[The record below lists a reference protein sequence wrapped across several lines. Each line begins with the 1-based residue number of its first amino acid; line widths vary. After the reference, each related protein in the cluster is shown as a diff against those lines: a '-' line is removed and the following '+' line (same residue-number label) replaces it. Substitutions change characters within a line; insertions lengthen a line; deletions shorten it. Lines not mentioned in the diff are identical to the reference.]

1 MKLQHILTI
10 SALLLGLLS
19 CATNKNSY
27 LDIQDQKAREI
38 IEKSIEA
45 YGGLDNWNNKNQLS
59 FKKWFILYDAEGK
72 EEINVHQK
80 HSYSTEKIYM
90 SWMDGNDKIEQ
101 TKVGKKYQKSRNGKL
116 DESATQ
122 TSIQNSVLAATF
134 VMNFPYNLL
143 DKGSSIS
150 YDGHTTFEG
159 KEVDIIRVEY
169 FPETQKHHTTKD
181 IWWHYIDKKTYIGLG
196 YKVKHKDHISLVKNT
211 SFHTFNG
218 FTLPWKRASYR
229 VDEDGNE
236 LFLRAT
242 YEYTDYSE

>member
-159 KEVDIIRVEY
+159 KEVDIISCLLY
-169 FPETQKHHTTKD
+169 
-181 IWWHYIDKKTYIGLG
+181 
-196 YKVKHKDHISLVKNT
+196 T
-211 SFHTFNG
+211 SPSPRDRG
-218 FTLPWKRASYR
+218 
-229 VDEDGNE
+229 
-236 LFLRAT
+236 
-242 YEYTDYSE
+242 